1 MLTAYKHSTTNEIV
15 ETNINQS
22 ASWINVVEP
31 DREEIEQLIEQYN
44 LPEDFI
50 RDPLDAD
57 ESARIEYFDRLNV
70 FDQDVLTVVASSQCK
85 YLKPVFYPDM
95 LHIGARVEEMRN
107 SAIRMHYVL
116 FSQQQQQIVADGEAV
131 IVFVDKVEMKKTLI
145 PQQLRKVIIDLEAT
159 VHNDLVNT

>member
-1 MLTAYKHSTTNEIV
+1 MKELSVYPVIYEQKVAWGDMDAFGHVN
-15 ETNINQS
+15 
-22 ASWINVVEP
+22 NVMYY
-31 DREEIEQLIEQYN
+31 RYI
-44 LPEDFI
+44 
-50 RDPLDAD
+50 

-85 YLKPVFYPDM
+85 YLKPVFYPDV

-131 IVFVDKVEMKKTLI
+131 IVFVDKVAMKKALI

-159 VHNDLVNT
+159 VHNDLKNT

>member
-1 MLTAYKHSTTNEIV
+1 MNPLTQFPIV
-15 ETNINQS
+15 YEQKVAWGDMDAFGHVN
-22 ASWINVVEP
+22 NVMYY
-31 DREEIEQLIEQYN
+31 RYI
-44 LPEDFI
+44 
-50 RDPLDAD
+50 

-85 YLKPVFYPDM
+85 YLKPVFYPDV

-131 IVFVDKVEMKKTLI
+131 IVFVDKVAMKKALI
-145 PQQLRKVIIDLEAT
+145 PQQLRKIIIDLEAT
-159 VHNDLVNT
+159 VHNDLANT

>member
-1 MLTAYKHSTTNEIV
+1 MNPLTKFPIV
-15 ETNINQS
+15 YEQKVAWGDMDAFGHVN
-22 ASWINVVEP
+22 NVMYY
-31 DREEIEQLIEQYN
+31 RYI
-44 LPEDFI
+44 
-50 RDPLDAD
+50 

>member
-1 MLTAYKHSTTNEIV
+1 MNPLTQFPIV
-15 ETNINQS
+15 YEQKVAWGDMDAFGHVN
-22 ASWINVVEP
+22 NVMYY
-31 DREEIEQLIEQYN
+31 RYI
-44 LPEDFI
+44 
-50 RDPLDAD
+50 

-85 YLKPVFYPDM
+85 YLKPVFYPDV

-131 IVFVDKVEMKKTLI
+131 IVFVDKVAMKKALI

-159 VHNDLVNT
+159 VHNDLKNT